1 MVRLQ
6 LQDWR
11 KSNLLDDRSFDDELV
26 QGLLDGRLA
35 VFLRRQKLFRVNSSE
50 TDFGKVI
57 VPALSA
63 REDEKAPRLMFKRQN
78 PELKID
84 V

>member
-26 QGLLDGRLA
+26 QGLLDGRLP

-57 VPALSA
+57 VPTLSA
-63 REDEKAPRLMFKRQN
+63 REDE
-78 PELKID
+78 
-84 V
+84 

>member
-63 REDEKAPRLMFKRQN
+63 REDE
-78 PELKID
+78 
-84 V
+84 

>member
-50 TDFGKVI
+50 TDLGKII

-63 REDEKAPRLMFKRQN
+63 RED
-78 PELKID
+78 D
-84 V
+84 